1 METGKKFLH
10 LIALFGLIFTGCVKD
25 PQDIPN
31 GLTSDPVFRLNGLLS
46 TQPLVIEAGINGWTM
61 QPTVA
66 DEDSSTVYRS
76 IFSKDGCLDNCVP
89 SLEFRFYGGQSS
101 SSDPASNF
109 AQTINTGSKEFIL
122 SHEERDSFEIT
133 MSTHPGLFMSGFSYW
148 EDLNVPAT
156 TYQAEYKNIFGY
168 GEFLN
173 VCFQSL
179 AFTGCQYTQCLYFNP
194 STLVAC
200 KASIQPKLEDARTM
214 SLIVKPEG
222 TAPFQI
228 EWFNGSTS
236 QVIILPLQDSTTEV
250 YAGVTVTDA
259 LGNRTELNQ
268 TIRLQNGIV
277 DACYFPINLN
287 STLISNASPA
297 FTLDKVEI
305 IYTDE
310 NGIKWSSTSG
320 IQSSDSF
327 LTITDVQYYDVS
339 PMNQRAYKTELSL
352 KVDLFND
359 VTGESKTLESQG
371 ATIALSHR

>member
-10 LIALFGLIFTGCVKD
+10 LIFLFVLILSGCVKD
-25 PQDIPN
+25 PQDIPS
-31 GLTSDPVFRLNGLLS
+31 GLTSDPVFRLNGLFS
-46 TQPLVIEAGINGWTM
+46 TQPLNIEAGMNGWTM
-61 QPTVA
+61 QPIVA
-66 DEDSSTVYRS
+66 DEDSSTIYKS
-76 IFSKDGCLDNCVP
+76 IFSKDGCLDDCVP
-89 SLEFRFYGGQSS
+89 SLEFRFYEGQSS
-101 SSDPASNF
+101 SSDPASHF
-109 AQTINTGSKEFIL
+109 SQTIKTGSKEFIR

-156 TYQAEYKNIFGY
+156 TYQAEYKDIFGY

-200 KASIQPKLEDARTM
+200 KASIQPKLEDSRTM

-236 QVIILPLQDSTTEV
+236 QGIILPLQDSTTEV
-250 YAGVTVTDA
+250 YAGVTVIDV

-277 DACYFPINLN
+277 DACYFPIFLN
-287 STLISNASPA
+287 STLISIVSPA
-297 FTLDKVEI
+297 FTADKVEV

-310 NGIKWSSTSG
+310 NGLRWSSTSG

-327 LTITDVQYYDVS
+327 ISITDVQYYDVS
-339 PMNQRAYKTELSL
+339 PMNQPAYKTDLSL
-352 KVDLFND
+352 KVDLFNEM
-359 VTGESKTLESQG
+359 TGESKVLSAQD
-371 ATIALSHR
+371 ASIALSHK

>member
-10 LIALFGLIFTGCVKD
+10 LIALFILILSGCVKD
-25 PQDIPN
+25 PQDIPS
-31 GLTSDPVFRLNGLLS
+31 GLTSDPVFRFNGLLS
-46 TQPLVIEAGINGWTM
+46 TQPLNIEAGINGWTM
-61 QPTVA
+61 QPIVA
-66 DEDSSTVYRS
+66 DDDSLIVYKS
-76 IFSKDGCLDNCVP
+76 IFSKDGCLDDCVP
-89 SLEFRFYGGQSS
+89 SLEFRFYQAQSS
-101 SSDPASNF
+101 SADPASDF
-109 AQTINTGSKEFIL
+109 SQTIHTGSKEFIL

-133 MSTHPGLFMSGFSYW
+133 MNTHPGLFMSGFSYW

-156 TYQAEYKNIFGY
+156 TYQAEYKDIFGY

-194 STLVAC
+194 STLIAC
-200 KASIQPKLEDARTM
+200 KASIQPILEDARTM

-236 QVIILPLQDSTTEV
+236 QGIILPLQDSTTEV
-250 YAGVTVTDA
+250 YASVTVTDA
-259 LGNRTELNQ
+259 LGNRTDLNQ

-277 DACYFPINLN
+277 DACYFPIFLN
-287 STLISNASPA
+287 STLISNGSNA
-297 FTLDKVEI
+297 FTADKVEI

-320 IQSSDSF
+320 IQSSNSF
-327 LTITDVQYYDVS
+327 ISISDVQYYDVS
-339 PMNQRAYKTELSL
+339 PMNQPAFKTELSL
-352 KVDLFND
+352 LVDLFNEM
-359 VTGESKTLESQG
+359 TGESKVLEGQEVS
-371 ATIALSHR
+371 IALSHN